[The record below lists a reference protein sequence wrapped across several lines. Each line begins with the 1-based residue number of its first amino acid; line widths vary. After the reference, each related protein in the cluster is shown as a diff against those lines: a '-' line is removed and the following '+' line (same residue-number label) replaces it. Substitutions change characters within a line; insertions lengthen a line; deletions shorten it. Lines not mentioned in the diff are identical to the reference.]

1 MSALTQQTYKEC
13 IFFFHVCFVKHY
25 NSPSFF
31 SSSHIINELIET
43 ERVYVEEL
51 QSIIEV
57 RNSSVNS
64 SGA

>member
-13 IFFFHVCFVKHY
+13 VFFFHVCFAKHY

-31 SSSHIINELIET
+31 SFSHIINELIET